1 MADIVAGETYVSRA
15 PADHPKTTQRVLIVA
30 IIVLSAVIVGQ
41 LAYYLILAPRL
52 AISTVTLT
60 NETRLG
66 DEQLLSLAGVR
77 IGMPFFHANPAA
89 IAEAISRHPE
99 VRDAAVSRRF
109 PGSLD
114 IAVTRRV
121 ALAGGLVQTDSGT
134 RTLIFDED
142 GVVFQIGSADS
153 AHTLPVVSGLRFP
166 EASIGLQLPDLVVAF
181 LQELRAF
188 KLNNPE
194 LYELFS
200 EYRIVRKNDYAYD
213 IVLYPMHFPV
223 PVRMGAS
230 ISADM
235 VQYVLMMLD
244 MLRSEGV
251 LHTVAE
257 LDVRTGDGI
266 VRYREARDG
275 R

>member
-1 MADIVAGETYVSRA
+1 MADIVAGETYVSRSR
-15 PADHPKTTQRVLIVA
+15 ADHPKTAQRVLIVA
-30 IIVLSAVIVGQ
+30 IAALSMVIVAQ
-41 LAYYLILAPRL
+41 LSYYLILAPRL
-52 AISTVTLT
+52 AISSVTLT
-60 NETRLG
+60 NETRLS
-66 DEQLLSLAGVR
+66 DEEILALAGIR
-77 IGMPFFHANPAA
+77 IGMPFFHANPT
-89 IAEAISRHPE
+89 AISQAILRHPE
-99 VRDAAVSRRF
+99 VRDAAASRRF

-121 ALAGGLVQTDSGT
+121 ALAGGLVRTDSGT
-134 RTLIFDED
+134 RMLIFDED
-142 GVVFQIGSADS
+142 GVVFQVGSADS

-166 EASIGLQLPDLVVAF
+166 EASIGLQLPDLVVSF
-181 LQELRAF
+181 LRELRAF
-188 KLNNPE
+188 KMSNPE

-213 IVLYPMHFPV
+213 IVLYPMHFAV
-223 PVRMGAS
+223 PVRMGAR

-251 LHTVAE
+251 LDTVAE
-257 LDVRTGDGI
+257 LDVRTGDGV